1 MKKLAALVLF
11 TVLFS
16 FAAAPVFAAP
26 APKAGWPQ
34 QLKFMAGPPGGN
46 WFALGSAFSD
56 MWSKNV
62 IQTTSSSGGGVSN
75 ILNTNVK

>member
-34 QLKFMAGPPGGN
+34 QLKFMAGPPGGKPG
-46 WFALGSAFSD
+46 GSANSH
-56 MWSKNV
+56 
-62 IQTTSSSGGGVSN
+62 GVA
-75 ILNTNVK
+75 LMR